1 MSQPENGAPAAL
13 ENIQRDW
20 NDLTLRVAQAE
31 TERGALEIENKN
43 LRTLLERAIEHR
55 QKSHTELVN
64 ILATL
69 VSKLPLNDV
78 GVIVARLVEH
88 NTHVSEVSASLING
102 KLEENQLQPAILKQL
117 DKTKRDLAALVKPA
131 VEELIKSDAPLD
143 AAMLQSF
150 VANPENFY
158 LPAAIRASR
167 GFVKGQLPRERI
179 VKEFGEEALIFFK
192 DVTTDI
198 KFNPRPKADEIMLS
212 FHADFETAFAQN
224 PNAVAAKRAEL
235 LALFQKVRITR
246 EHSEKSRAQKN
257 AFLRLSFVL
266 ELIHYYDNQG
276 TESPDVV
283 FAQRMPPLI
292 EQLVVTGERETL
304 DEKLIIQ
311 AEGLL
316 AFILSAD
323 YRNSVINN
331 LGKSGGLGR
340 ALRFTLAFRAEKL
353 SDIDPITV
361 ECVKFLI
368 PQGKVP
374 PLETLLPV
382 LRLFNPHMQQSC
394 VRAILDLER
403 LRKDEAQML
412 GHALAKELGLTE
424 LENQLNQKT
433 VLTPERESQQAWEN
447 IKNLIGSRAT
457 PGEVAAAIRK
467 RLHAKYDADEIKAS
481 WMVLT
486 ESDPLVFVR
495 VFCLLPYLPD
505 GTTDPVARAVLETY
519 TTRLTHEKY
528 AAIYAKVLNALKNLY
543 KVKADSPALVN
554 FIALTKWV
562 DAASAD
568 KIVSDIGMTAP

>member
-1 MSQPENGAPAAL
+1 MSELQNGAPAPL

-20 NDLTLRVAQAE
+20 NNLTLRMAQAE
-31 TERGALEIENKN
+31 TERTALELENKN

-78 GVIVARLVEH
+78 GIIVAKLVEH
-88 NTHVSEVSASLING
+88 NSHMGEVSASLING

-117 DKTKRDLAALVKPA
+117 DKTKRDLAAMVPPA
-131 VEELIKSDAPLD
+131 VAELIKLDSPLD

-150 VANPENFY
+150 EANPKNAFQ
-158 LPAAIRASR
+158 PAAVRASR

-192 DVTTDI
+192 DVTTDL
-198 KFNPRPKADEIMLS
+198 KFNPRPKPEEIMLT
-212 FHADFETAFAQN
+212 FQNDFEALLAQH
-224 PNAVAAKRAEL
+224 PNVAAAKHGEL
-235 LALFQKVRITR
+235 QALFQKVRATR
-246 EHSEKSRAQKN
+246 ENTERSRAMKN

-266 ELIHYYDNQG
+266 ELMHYYDHTD

-292 EQLVVTGERETL
+292 EQLVITGERETL
-304 DEKLIIQ
+304 DEKLLVQ

-316 AFILSAD
+316 ALILSTD

-331 LGKSGGLGR
+331 IGKGGGLAR
-340 ALRFTLAFRAEKL
+340 TLRYTLTFRAEKL
-353 SDIDPITV
+353 SDIDPLTQ
-361 ECVKFLI
+361 ECVKFLL
-368 PQGKVP
+368 PPGKVP
-374 PLETLLPV
+374 SAESLLPV
-382 LRLFNPHMQQSC
+382 LRLFNRHMQQSV
-394 VRAILDLER
+394 VRAILDSDR
-403 LRKDEAQML
+403 LRKDEAQPL
-412 GHALAKELGLTE
+412 VRTLAKELGLVE
-424 LENQLNQKT
+424 VENQLNNKT
-433 VLTPERESQQAWEN
+433 IITPERESQLAWEN

-457 PGEVAAAIRK
+457 PAEIAAAVRK

-481 WMVLT
+481 WVAVT
-486 ESDPLVFVR
+486 EGDPLVFVR

-505 GTTDPVARAVLETY
+505 GSTDPVARAVLESY
-519 TTRLTHEKY
+519 VTRLTHEKY
-528 AAIYAKVLNALKNLY
+528 AAIYAKVLTALKNLY

-554 FIALTKWV
+554 FIALAKWV
-562 DAASAD
+562 DAAAAD
-568 KIVSDIGMTAP
+568 KIVTDIGMTA